1 LRSSGLSLVQQ
12 RNRFILLTLVAL
24 AALAGPA
31 FQAFGKPGSPAKT
44 KGSYDFVFAGAVMG
58 DGHGVVAAKSVN
70 IIGKVK
76 DPKTGATSNF
86 NATNLQMDD
95 GRFSGTGTVFGTT
108 VTVNGRVEDADGV
121 TVLLPRIMCNYDIP
135 GVGNGRIVGERTG
148 P

>member
-1 LRSSGLSLVQQ
+1 LRQ
-12 RNRFILLTLVAL
+12 RNQFILLTIVAV
-24 AALAGPA
+24 AALVGPA
-31 FQAFGKPGSPAKT
+31 FEAAGKPGSPVKT

-86 NATNLQMDD
+86 NAANLQMDD
-95 GRFSGTGTVFGTT
+95 GRFSGTGTAFGVS

-121 TVLLPRIMCNYDIP
+121 TVLLPRIMCNFDIP
-135 GVGNGRIVGERTG
+135 GVGNGRIVGERKG